1 MDKLKKYKTQIFN
14 IITIFLILEFVIYPG
29 LTTANTFLNILAGIG
44 LLLLVL
50 WGGLALY
57 NYVRSNDGG
66 LVDKAELDEAQKMY
80 DAKTKEM
87 LESELGP
94 VIHKMAEE
102 VKKTKRKPKSVVKID
117 FTDAKGMNEIDGV
130 IKPIAEGRVKISV
143 ETPKTKRKP
152 KTK

>member
-1 MDKLKKYKTQIFN
+1 MEKLKKYQKQ
-14 IITIFLILEFVIYPG
+14 IITFITISLLLTYGIYPC
-29 LTTANTFLNILAGIG
+29 LTAANTFYNIVGAIALGI
-44 LLLLVL
+44 LIL
-50 WGGLALY
+50 WGILE
-57 NYVRSNDGG
+57 VKD
-66 LVDKAELDEAQKMY
+66 VY
-80 DAKTKEM
+80 DRESEEERIFNEQIKVK

-94 VIHKMAEE
+94 VIDEMAKE
-102 VKKTKRKPKSVVKID
+102 VLAKPKKKSIVKID